1 MTLED
6 YKRSKLTGA
15 DFRGKFLFGQKGP
28 KNGLFLLFLKIQS
41 LVFSDI
47 VHKVRGL

>member
-1 MTLED
+1 MAARDVE
-6 YKRSKLTGA
+6 
-15 DFRGKFLFGQKGP
+15 QKGP

-47 VHKVRGL
+47 VHDVRALKTLKIDLGRFLGKILV